1 MPFDV
6 PTLLVLRRFAQRQQ
20 AARAVRQAP
29 LAALRSSPVH
39 QTLSQPQPH
48 PAALAPPGHPAS
60 APIAAAPHLAGIKVS
75 VPVASDAGVKH
86 PTPQEVA
93 QQMVQK
99 SIDEAKAILAQMAA
113 KAAAYL
119 KAHPRPGATAQPSDI
134 AAWLKAGGFS
144 PRAMFPEWQ
153 WTVIKKTP
161 TTGLG
166 AIFGNLSAI
175 TGEVLEPGEAI
186 AVVQLGSNDVV
197 TWYDHPSGAWSYYH
211 HWGQDI
217 GQVLA
222 SMGSTIANAISDAT
236 KALSS
241 AVSAVT
247 SVVGT
252 VLQYAQIAASLV
264 PGLGQ
269 VVNEVVSVAEAA
281 LDALSGMSALAIAFD
296 SAYHAILASVP
307 GLEALAPALGP
318 IVDFLKNLIS
328 KGVKGMVASEV
339 HSALGAALKQ
349 VPDAPSVGA
358 YSPRSIAASLAGWV
372 LSKLG
377 VPA

>member
-6 PTLLVLRRFAQRQQ
+6 PTLLVLRHLQAKQ
-20 AARAVRQAP
+20 AARARATRQAP
-29 LAALRSSPVH
+29 LAALRGSPVH
-39 QTLSQPQPH
+39 IALSAPLPH
-48 PAALAPPGHPAS
+48 PAALAPN
-60 APIAAAPHLAGIKVS
+60 APPHIQPIKVS

-99 SIDEAKAILAQMAA
+99 SIDEAKALLAQMAA
-113 KAAAYL
+113 KSAAYL
-119 KAHPRPGATAQPSDI
+119 KAHPRPSSTAQPSDI

-144 PRAMFPEWQ
+144 PRAMFPEWK
-153 WTVIKKTP
+153 WTVIRKSP

-166 AIFGNLSAI
+166 AIFGNLSAL
-175 TGEVLEPGEAI
+175 TGELLEPGEAI

-197 TWYDHPSGAWSYYH
+197 TWYDHPTGAWSYYH

-222 SMGSTIANAISDAT
+222 SMGSTIAGAISDAT
-236 KALSS
+236 KAISS
-241 AVSAVT
+241 AVSTVT
-247 SVVGT
+247 NVVGT

-307 GLEALAPALGP
+307 GLEALGPALGP
-318 IVDFLKNLIS
+318 IVDFLKNLID
-328 KGVKGMVASEV
+328 KGVKGMAVAEV
-339 HSALGAALKQ
+339 HSALGTALKQ

-377 VPA
+377 VPS